1 MFKFDPSCICVF
13 VYLYL
18 GNEEVVVGEWVVD
31 VISFQKIFGLCGLE
45 CHIVEIFRDVTLV
58 DDGQRTTEHEDRAR
72 TLETEFAMTENQMKI
87 SSCLLYLFFT
97 FVIFGTM

>member
-1 MFKFDPSCICVF
+1 MPICKFDQSCISVF

-45 CHIVEIFRDVTLV
+45 CHIVEIWRDVKLV
-58 DDGQRTTEHEDRAR
+58 DGPTDTR
-72 TLETEFAMTENQMKI
+72 NMKI
-87 SSCLLYLFFT
+87 ELEFWKQNSR
-97 FVIFGTM
+97 